1 MQKHN
6 KKRMEGGKDNK
17 QQLYQGTSN
26 ADILRLSDD
35 HQLI

>member
-26 ADILRLSDD
+26 ADILTDLVMITS
-35 HQLI
+35 